1 MKHLLPFIFF
11 IFTACSRG
19 DIASQQANFVTK
31 LFMDT
36 CAAHLGDNKA
46 LSAWIQKNKYERADE
61 QFSKAALEG
70 KSGEVWGPINS
81 IGQFLVV
88 LTGDTQCAAWARTA
102 NSALVNQHFET
113 YVKGV
118 TRPGLTVTPHVDK
131 YFDGAGGKYRQF
143 GFLLQ
148 KDGAPHGWLMLA
160 TTSESKQAEVQV
172 RLTVSPV
179 IP

>member
-1 MKHLLPFIFF
+1 MKRLVVILFF
-11 IFTACSRG
+11 VSTACTPG

-36 CAAHLGDNKA
+36 CAAHLGDNKT
-46 LSAWIQKNKYERADE
+46 LSAWIQKNKYEKADE
-61 QFSKAALEG
+61 QFSKAALQG

-102 NSALVNQHFET
+102 NTSLVNQHFET
-113 YVKGV
+113 LVKGV
-118 TRPGLTVTPHVDK
+118 ARPGLIVSPHVDK
-131 YFDGAGGKYRQF
+131 SFVGAGGKYRQF

-160 TTSESKQAEVQV
+160 TTSESKKAEVQV

-179 IP
+179 KP